1 MIAVEEI
8 TQTGRY
14 RRIEEPRNGGSVYE
28 AYDSVLETNVV
39 LREIPVRLNKITS
52 LGQQEAQREAFAEEA
67 KVFTA
72 IKHESIQR
80 VLDFFSEVDRH
91 CLVMESIAGS
101 DLGEL
106 LEKKKGAFPLHDIMN
121 WADQMLEALHYLHTY
136 APPIFHRNIKPQN
149 LKLTPGGKI
158 KLLACSFVQ
167 DTDSPAGTDLNY
179 LSLEQIWSGLDPASQ
194 KVITNSYDERS
205 EKLLRQPADARSDIY
220 SVGATLYHLI
230 TGCLPIDPLER
241 SIDTLDGKDDP
252 LLSPNALDPCV
263 PPEISEVLMRA
274 MEIKRE
280 NRYDSA
286 VIMRQVLRTALVRVK
301 ERESIDAVKQEE
313 MNAAWEASLAE
324 ETRLDA
330 DRLIEEQRH
339 QAIEAERA
347 KAEEEHRLAEQARL
361 EAEAEKQRLEEERRL
376 TEQRRLELEA
386 EKKRQADLVSQQLRD
401 AEEQRSIAEHRAAEA
416 EKKLFDKEL
425 ENFVDKDV
433 VAYFDPVPAKAEP
446 EPIMVEAE
454 PAAAEPEPVVDA
466 KPLAFESDAVIF
478 EPEPVETEA
487 EPFVFEAEP
496 VVEDAKPVVFEPE
509 PVETEAEPFV
519 FEEEPAVIK
528 PEPVAF
534 RPEPDPDILELP
546 SDGFEPKLLS
556 DEKKSE
562 KEVELGEM
570 FAGQKEVGSKWK
582 VPVAVMAFLLSA
594 GAAFYGVSTFLS
606 SKSAE
611 TKEPP
616 AAVISVPN
624 DNKPEPAIQNS
635 ALPAPEASPSQ
646 DTVNGNSEVEP
657 APVSTTAGQPGP
669 RNRPLAAQPAAPVKK
684 PAAAPAKT
692 PAAKKPVTVDDLI
705 KDN

>member
-14 RRIEEPRNGGSVYE
+14 RRIEEPRNGGPVYE
-28 AYDSVLETNVV
+28 AYDSVLETNVM

-52 LGQQEAQREAFAEEA
+52 LGQQEAQREAFAGEA

-91 CLVMESIAGS
+91 CLVMEFIPGS

-106 LEKKKGAFPLHDIMN
+106 LEKKQGAFPLHDIMN

-158 KLLACSFVQ
+158 KVLACSFAQ
-167 DTDSPAGTDLNY
+167 DTDAPTGNDLNY

-230 TGCLPIDPLER
+230 TGSVPLDPLER
-241 SIDTLDGKDDP
+241 SIDTLDGKTDP

-301 ERESIDAVKQEE
+301 EREEIDAVKQDE

-324 ETRLDA
+324 EQKLGEE
-330 DRLIEEQRH
+330 RLIEEQRQ
-339 QAIEAERA
+339 QAIEAERM
-347 KAEEEHRLAEQARL
+347 KAQEEHRIAEQRRL

-376 TEQRRLELEA
+376 TEQKRLELEA
-386 EKKRQADLVSQQLRD
+386 EKKRQADLVGEQLRE
-401 AEEQRSIAEHRAAEA
+401 AEEQRSIAEQRAAEA
-416 EKKLFDKEL
+416 EKRLFDKEL

-433 VAYFDPVPAKAEP
+433 IAYFDPEPAKSEP
-446 EPIMVEAE
+446 EPIMVEPE
-454 PAAAEPEPVVDA
+454 PVAFEPEPVIEEA
-466 KPLAFESDAVIF
+466 RPLVFEAEAVIF
-478 EPEPVETEA
+478 EPEPVEIEPDPFVFEEEPVVFKPEPVEIEP
-487 EPFVFEAEP
+487 EPFVFEE
-496 VVEDAKPVVFEPE
+496 EPVVFEPE
-509 PVETEAEPFV
+509 PVV
-519 FEEEPAVIK
+519 FERK
-528 PEPVAF
+528 PVL
-534 RPEPDPDILELP
+534 PEPDQDILELP

-556 DEKKSE
+556 DERKNK
-562 KEVELGEM
+562 KEVELGGM
-570 FAGQKEVGSKWK
+570 FAGQKEAKSKWA
-582 VPVAVMAFLLSA
+582 VPAGILAFLLSG

-606 SKSAE
+606 SKTAE
-611 TKEPP
+611 TKQPP
-616 AAVISVPN
+616 AAVISVTES
-624 DNKPEPAIQNS
+624 DKQEPAVQNS
-635 ALPAPEASPSQ
+635 ALPAPGASPSQ
-646 DTVNGNSEVEP
+646 ENVTGNSQVETAP
-657 APVSTTAGQPGP
+657 ASTSAEQPGP
-669 RNRPLAAQPAAPVKK
+669 RNKPAPIQPAAPVKK